1 MVRIIDRKRYAAQ
14 VSDTTMM
21 TIAASL
27 FGQKITHNLCL
38 DKS

>member
-1 MVRIIDRKRYAAQ
+1 

-21 TIAASL
+21 TIATSL